1 MSQTKDDNSQICRV
15 LTSPD
20 NIPTSVKCSPSG
32 NGIIVGTEKGFMKV
46 FDVERQTETSTVYS
60 HNSRVCCLS
69 FNDENVFTSGSRDT
83 SIVTHDLRLKCPTV
97 LTFQKHTQEVCSLRW
112 DSFSTYLASGG
123 NENAV
128 YVWDL
133 RRSIPIK
140 HFNEHRAAIRALDW
154 SPHQFGLLA
163 SGGGNNDKSIKFW
176 NVSSSGEQSVD
187 TLLTDSQVCNIIF
200 SNHSNEMLTTHGFS
214 KNQLMVWNIQ
224 KKERFAVIDAHQ
236 TRVLHAVYSP
246 DGESV
251 ATCSADETL
260 KFWKVF
266 LKQKASF
273 PTEKNA
279 MFEKGSFSFR

>member
-1 MSQTKDDNSQICRV
+1 
-15 LTSPD
+15 
-20 NIPTSVKCSPSG
+20 
-32 NGIIVGTEKGFMKV
+32 MKI

-69 FNDENVFTSGSRDT
+69 FNDENLFTSGSRDT
-83 SIVTHDLRLKCPTV
+83 SIVTHDLRLKSPTV

-133 RRSIPIK
+133 RRTIPIK
-140 HFNEHRAAIRALDW
+140 HFSEHRAAIRALCW
-154 SPHQFGLLA
+154 SPHQFGMLA

-176 NVSSSGEQSVD
+176 NVGCSGEQSVE
-187 TLLTDSQVCNIIF
+187 TLSTDSQVCNIIF
-200 SNHSNEMLTTHGFS
+200 SSHSNEMLTTHGFS
-214 KNQLMVWNIQ
+214 KNQLMVWNVP

-266 LKQKASF
+266 LKQKTIF
-273 PTEKNA
+273 PNEKNA
-279 MFEKGSFSFR
+279 LFERGSFSFR